1 MTPLRINI
9 LIAMSVVLNGVLLS
23 YLFGLV
29 PFLLYFS
36 IIINILFVWFC
47 FRLLQNSKNS
57 EKEIYNLFQRIED
70 YIEHLENLH
79 SMEMFYGEPVLQDLI
94 DHSRILINDMVDYQ
108 EKFYDYET
116 VEEEYA
122 SEETSEKE
130 E

>member
-9 LIAMSVVLNGVLLS
+9 LIAMSAVLNGVLLS